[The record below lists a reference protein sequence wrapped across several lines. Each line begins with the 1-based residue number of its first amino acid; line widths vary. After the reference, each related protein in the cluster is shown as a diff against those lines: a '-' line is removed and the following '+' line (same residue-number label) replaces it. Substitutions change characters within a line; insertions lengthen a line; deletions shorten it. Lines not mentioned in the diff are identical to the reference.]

1 MNLLP
6 ADARRAR
13 RRAGD
18 TGSYGRVRLV
28 GSVLLAGLTLAVI
41 GLDVRSLTARLESAR
56 TERDR
61 LRFLAAERRGLEE
74 RLVRDRDRLRR
85 LRAEE
90 ARLARWDEERFLL
103 PELLRALSAAV
114 PDGVVL
120 EAVRRDG
127 AELRVTGRAGSAPVV
142 ARTLEALLETDRMGG
157 LELLW
162 VEQAGAAADPAE
174 QRFAF
179 AGSLRYASREP
190 EPFERVE
197 ALSRT
202 AERAR

>member
-6 ADARRAR
+6 GDAPRSRK
-13 RRAGD
+13 RAGPA
-18 TGSYGRVRLV
+18 GFPRRLRMV
-28 GSVLLAGLTLAVI
+28 GSVLLAGLALVVI
-41 GLDVRSLTARLESAR
+41 GLDVRSLTTRLESAR

-61 LRFLAAERRGLEE
+61 LRVLAAERRVLEE
-74 RLVRDRDRLRR
+74 RLDRDRGLLRR
-85 LRAEE
+85 LRVEE

-103 PELLRALSAAV
+103 PELLRTLSAAI
-114 PDGVVL
+114 PDAVVL

-127 AELRVTGRAGSAPVV
+127 SDLRVTGRAASAAAV
-142 ARTLEALLETDRMGG
+142 ARTLEALLETERMGG

-162 VEQAGAAADPAE
+162 VERAGEAGDSVE

-190 EPFERVE
+190 EPFGRVE
-197 ALSRT
+197 VLSRT
-202 AERAR
+202 EGGGR

>member
-6 ADARRAR
+6 ADAPRPQ
-13 RRAGD
+13 RRAG
-18 TGSYGRVRLV
+18 GAEVRGRVSLV
-28 GSVLLAGLTLAVI
+28 GSVFLAGLTLAAI
-41 GLDVRSLTARLESAR
+41 GLDLRSLTTRLETAR

-61 LRFLAAERRGLEE
+61 LRILAAERRGLEE
-74 RLVRDRDRLRR
+74 RLVRDRSRLHR

-90 ARLARWDEERFLL
+90 ARLARWDEERFMV
-103 PELLRALSAAV
+103 PELLRAVSGAIPDAA
-114 PDGVVL
+114 VL

-127 AELRVTGRAGSAPVV
+127 PDLRVTGRARSAAVV
-142 ARTLEALLETDRMGG
+142 ATTRAAFLETGRMLK

-162 VEQAGAAADPAE
+162 VEAAGEAAGFAE
-174 QRFAF
+174 ARFAF

-197 ALSRT
+197 LLPGKGEGSR
-202 AERAR
+202 

>member
-6 ADARRAR
+6 LDAPRSRRSARRASV
-13 RRAGD
+13 A
-18 TGSYGRVRLV
+18 GRVRTV
-28 GSVLLAGLTLAVI
+28 GSVLVFGFTLAAI
-41 GLDVRSLTARLESAR
+41 GWDVRSLTTRLETAR

-61 LRFLAAERRGLEE
+61 LRVLAAERRGLEE

-103 PELLRALSAAV
+103 PELLRALSAAI
-114 PDGVVL
+114 PDAVVL
-120 EAVRRDG
+120 EAVHRDG
-127 AELRVTGRAGSAPVV
+127 SELRLTGRAGSAAVV
-142 ARTLEALLETDRMGG
+142 ARTLEALLRTDPVGG

-162 VEQAGAAADPAE
+162 VERAGEAPDSAE

-179 AGSLRYASREP
+179 AGFLRHVSREP

-202 AERAR
+202 GERSR

>member
-6 ADARRAR
+6 ADAPRPP
-13 RRAGD
+13 RRAG
-18 TGSYGRVRLV
+18 GAGVRGQMSLV
-28 GSVLLAGLTLAVI
+28 GSVFLAGLTLAAI
-41 GLDVRSLTARLESAR
+41 GLDLRSLITRLETAR

-61 LRFLAAERRGLEE
+61 LRVLAAERRGLEE
-74 RLVRDRDRLRR
+74 RLVRDRNRLQRLRV
-85 LRAEE
+85 EE
-90 ARLARWDEERFLL
+90 ARLARWDEERFLV
-103 PELLRALSAAV
+103 PELLGALAAAI
-114 PDGVVL
+114 PDAAVL

-127 AELRVTGRAGSAPVV
+127 TDLRITGRARSAAVV
-142 ARTLEALLETDRMGG
+142 ASTLTAFLETGRMLE

-162 VEQAGAAADPAE
+162 VEAAGEAADFAE

-197 ALSRT
+197 LLPGKGDGSR
-202 AERAR
+202 

>member
-6 ADARRAR
+6 ADAPRPR
-13 RRAGD
+13 RRAGR
-18 TGSYGRVRLV
+18 TGARRRVTLL
-28 GSVLLAGLTLAVI
+28 GSVFLAGLTLAAI
-41 GLDVRSLTARLESAR
+41 GLDIRSLTTRLETAR

-61 LRFLAAERRGLEE
+61 LRVLAAERRGLEE
-74 RLVRDRDRLRR
+74 RLVRDRDRLHR
-85 LRAEE
+85 LRVEE
-90 ARLARWDEERFLL
+90 ARLARWDEERFVV
-103 PELLRALSAAV
+103 PELLRALSAAI
-114 PDGVVL
+114 PDAAVL

-127 AELRVTGRAGSAPVV
+127 PDLRVTGRARSASVV
-142 ARTLEALLETDRMGG
+142 ATTLAALLETGRMQE

-162 VEQAGAAADPAE
+162 VEAAGEAGGFAE

-197 ALSRT
+197 LLPGKGDGPR
-202 AERAR
+202 